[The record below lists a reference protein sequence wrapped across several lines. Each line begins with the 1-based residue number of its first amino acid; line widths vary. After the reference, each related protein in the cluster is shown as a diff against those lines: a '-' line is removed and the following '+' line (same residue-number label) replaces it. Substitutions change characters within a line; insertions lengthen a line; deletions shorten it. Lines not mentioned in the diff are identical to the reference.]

1 MILLHSENENVM
13 KRKKCHIPNRLHPR
27 QKRATNDVTSR
38 KSRIVGGAVTRIEE
52 FPWQVSLQ
60 TGGAHV
66 CGGSIVLNN
75 YVLTA
80 AHCTNVFDRP
90 SDWEVLAGVDR
101 STSSFG
107 GVKRSVVEIILGFGW
122 VKKFLIFFKK
132 IFF

>member
-1 MILLHSENENVM
+1 M
-13 KRKKCHIPNRLHPR
+13 
-27 QKRATNDVTSR
+27 
-38 KSRIVGGAVTRIEE
+38 
-52 FPWQVSLQ
+52 
-60 TGGAHV
+60 
-66 CGGSIVLNN
+66 LNN

-132 IFF
+132 KIF